1 MKENFNINYNIPLL
15 STNRE
20 MLLVNWVQQI
30 THTTTVQTPKI
41 QILDLVYFETDFVA
55 SADELVHS
63 MGYISIYDV

>member
-41 QILDLVYFETDFVA
+41 EILDLVYFEIIKLLF
-55 SADELVHS
+55 SN
-63 MGYISIYDV
+63 

>member
-41 QILDLVYFETDFVA
+41 QILDLVYFETIKLLF
-55 SADELVHS
+55 SN
-63 MGYISIYDV
+63 

>member
-41 QILDLVYFETDFVA
+41 EILDLVYFETIKLLF
-55 SADELVHS
+55 SN
-63 MGYISIYDV
+63 